1 MSTEII
7 NVGTCIAGAGI
18 IGLAVARALAGQE
31 HKLKSRS
38 DIWLL
43 EREPQI
49 AVHSSSRNSE
59 VIHAGLY
66 YPPDSLK
73 ARYCL
78 RGRKMLYDYCKS
90 RKVPY
95 RLTGKLVVAQADE
108 LDSLEALHLNALNSG
123 LESADLELLERS
135 EIRHLEPSV
144 HADAALFSRRTGI
157 IDSHQLMDTL
167 LHDAREGG
175 ANFVANCTVEHILPG
190 KGHFD
195 VTVRSGSGP
204 SVTRSILRCQNFIN
218 CAGFR
223 ASELAGQIEGFPER
237 EIPTTELVKG
247 SYFSYRGQSP
257 FRHLVYPLPATSGPG
272 LGIHA
277 TIDMA
282 GNVRFGP
289 DAQVIDTVDYRV
301 DETRKAG
308 FVAAIRRYYPE
319 LDCSRLQ
326 PDYAGI
332 RSRVAC
338 GDFVITDG
346 ARQGMPGLIQLFGI
360 ESPGLTASLALA
372 EAVAE
377 RLDQY
382 C

>member
-1 MSTEII
+1 MSNEII
-7 NVGTCIAGAGI
+7 NVGTCIAGAGV
-18 IGLAVARALAGQE
+18 IGLAVARTLAGK
-31 HKLKSRS
+31 HRKLQPAS

-49 AVHSSSRNSE
+49 AMHSSSRNSE

-78 RGRKMLYDYCKS
+78 RGRDLLYDYCKT
-90 RKVPY
+90 RNIPHKV
-95 RLTGKLVVAQADE
+95 TGKLVVAQEDE
-108 LDSLEALHLNALNSG
+108 SERLEALHLNARNSG
-123 LESADLELLERS
+123 LEPIDLQLLDRS
-135 EIRHLEPSV
+135 DIRNLEPSV
-144 HADAALFSRRTGI
+144 YADAALFSRRTGI
-157 IDSHQLMDTL
+157 IDSHLLMESL
-167 LHDAREGG
+167 LQEAREAG
-175 ANFVANCTVEHILPG
+175 ASFVANCSVEHVVPG
-190 KGHFD
+190 KNHFD
-195 VTVRSGSGP
+195 VTVLSGSGP
-204 SVTRSILRCQNFIN
+204 SATRSILRCRNLIN

-223 ASELAGQIEGFPER
+223 ANELASHIEGFPEV
-237 EIPTTELVKG
+237 EVPTTELVKG
-247 SYFSYRGQSP
+247 SYFSYRGRSP
-257 FRHLVYPLPATSGPG
+257 FHHLVYPLPSAAGHG

-277 TIDMA
+277 TIDMS
-282 GNVRFGP
+282 GDVRFGP
-289 DAQVIDTVDYRV
+289 DTEVIDTVDYRV
-301 DETRKAG
+301 DEARKAG

-319 LDCSRLQ
+319 LECSRLH

-332 RSRVAC
+332 RSRVAS
-338 GDFVITDG
+338 GDFIIADG
-346 ARQGMPGLIQLFGI
+346 GSQGMPGLIQLFGI

>member
-7 NVGTCIAGAGI
+7 NAGTCIAGAGI
-18 IGLAVARALAGQE
+18 IGLAVARALARKHRNLQ
-31 HKLKSRS
+31 SAS

-78 RGRKMLYDYCKS
+78 RGRELLYDYCKT
-90 RKVPY
+90 RRIAHRV
-95 RLTGKLVVAQADE
+95 TGKLVVAQKDE
-108 LDSLEALHLNALNSG
+108 LDRLEALRLNALNSG
-123 LESADLELLERS
+123 LEPADLVLLESSDIRS
-135 EIRHLEPSV
+135 LEPSV
-144 HADAALFSRRTGI
+144 HAHAALFSRRTGI
-157 IDSHQLMDTL
+157 IDSHQLMDSL
-167 LHDAREGG
+167 LHETREAG
-175 ANFVANCTVEHILPG
+175 ANFVANCNVEHILPG
-190 KGHFD
+190 ENHFD

-204 SVTRSILRCQNFIN
+204 SATRSILRCQNFIN
-218 CAGFR
+218 CAGFL
-223 ASELAGQIEGFPER
+223 ASELASQIEGFPKGD
-237 EIPTTELVKG
+237 IPPAELVKG
-247 SYFSYRGQSP
+247 SYFSYRGRPP
-257 FRHLVYPLPATSGPG
+257 FRHLVYPLPTASGPG

-277 TIDMA
+277 TIDMG

-289 DAQVIDTVDYRV
+289 DTEVIDTVDYRV
-301 DETRKAG
+301 DEARKAG
-308 FVAAIRRYYPE
+308 FVTAIHRYYPE
-319 LDCSRLQ
+319 LDCSRLH

-332 RSRVAC
+332 RSRVAS
-338 GDFVITDG
+338 GDFIIADG
-346 ARQGMPGLIQLFGI
+346 DNQGMPGLIQLFGI